1 MKLVD
6 GVHPNK
12 PFEPLI
18 INACLTGVV
27 NKPGMSKTP
36 LNISEIV
43 EDACEVIEAGA
54 SILHCHARDEKG
66 NNTWEP
72 DVFGR
77 IFTAIRRHYPQVVL
91 CATCSGRVENTFET
105 RSAVLSLTG
114 DAKPDMGSLT
124 LGSMNFITGPSINSP
139 EMIQKL
145 AVAMHEKSIV
155 PEMEVFDHGM
165 LNYGLFLAG
174 KGILQPPFYVNV
186 LLGSLGTIP
195 ARAEDLCTMTR
206 DIPDEWIWAGA
217 GIGKFQL
224 PVNVMSIAMG
234 GHVRVGL
241 EDNIYYD
248 YDKKRL
254 ATNSDL
260 VKRLV
265 RVAGEL
271 MRPISTIEQTRTRL
285 LCKNPPSPLN
295 TNRSN

>member
-1 MKLVD
+1 MKLID
-6 GVHPNK
+6 GVHPNR

-27 NKPGMSKTP
+27 NKPGQSRTP
-36 LNISEIV
+36 MTISEII
-43 EDACEVIEAGA
+43 EDACEVIECGA
-54 SILHCHARDEKG
+54 TILHCHARDADG
-66 NNTWEP
+66 NNTWDPE
-72 DVFGR
+72 VFGN
-77 IFTAIRRHYPQVVL
+77 IFTGIRRHHPEVVL
-91 CATCSGRVENTFET
+91 CATCSGRVQNTYET
-105 RSAVLSLTG
+105 RSAVLMLDG

-145 AVAMHEKSIV
+145 ATTMVERGII

-165 LNYGLFLAG
+165 LNYGLYLASRG
-174 KGILQPPFYVNV
+174 VLKPPYYVNV

-195 ARAEDLCTMTR
+195 ARAEDLCTMTK
-206 DIPDEWIWAGA
+206 DIPGEWIWAGA

-224 PVNVMSIAMG
+224 PINTLSIVMG

-248 YDKKRL
+248 YNKDIK
-254 ATNSDL
+254 ATNADL

-265 RVAGEL
+265 RVSNEL
-271 MRPISTIEQTRTRL
+271 MRPISTIAQTRA
-285 LCKNPPSPLN
+285 KLN
-295 TNRSN
+295 LRCCFP

>member
-1 MKLVD
+1 MNLIK

-12 PFEPLI
+12 SYEPLI

-27 NKPGMSKTP
+27 NKIGMSKTP
-36 LNISEIV
+36 ISVSEIV
-43 EDACEVIEAGA
+43 ENACAVVEAGA
-54 SILHCHARDEKG
+54 TILHCHARDEQG
-66 NNTWEP
+66 ANTWDPE
-72 DVFGR
+72 VFGR
-77 IFTAIRRHYPQVVL
+77 IFTGIRKFYPEVVL

-105 RSAVLSLTG
+105 RSAVLFLDG

-145 AVAMHEKSIV
+145 ANAMQENGVA

-165 LNYGLFLAG
+165 LNYGLFLAERG
-174 KGILQPPFYVNV
+174 VLKPPYYVNV

-206 DIPDEWIWAGA
+206 DIPDDWIWAGA

-224 PVNVMSIAMG
+224 PVNMMSIAMG

-241 EDNIYYD
+241 EDNVYFD
-248 YDKKRL
+248 YNKQTL
-254 ATNSDL
+254 ASNEDL

-265 RVAGEL
+265 RVADEL
-271 MRPISTIEQTRTRL
+271 MRPVSTIRQTRTRL
-285 LCKNPPSPLN
+285 FGE
-295 TNRSN
+295 

>member
-1 MKLVD
+1 MKLFD

-12 PFEPLI
+12 PYEPLI

-27 NKPGMSKTP
+27 NKPGLSKTP
-36 LNISEIV
+36 ISISEIV
-43 EDACEVIEAGA
+43 EDACAVIEAGA
-54 SILHCHARDEKG
+54 TILHCHARDEQG
-66 NNTWEP
+66 NNTWDP

-77 IFTAIRRHYPQVVL
+77 IFTAIRRYHPKIVL

-124 LGSMNFITGPSINSP
+124 LGSMNFINGPSINSP

-145 AVAMHEKSIV
+145 AVTMRERGIV

-165 LNYGLFLAG
+165 FNYGLFLVS
-174 KGILQPPFYVNV
+174 KGILSPPYYVNI
-186 LLGSLGTIP
+186 LLGSLGTTP
-195 ARAEDLCTMTR
+195 ARGEDLVTMTR
-206 DIPDEWIWAGA
+206 DIPDGWIWAGA

-224 PVNVMSIAMG
+224 PVNMMSMAMG

-241 EDNIYYD
+241 EDNIFYD
-248 YDKKRL
+248 YAKERP
-254 ATNSDL
+254 ATNAEL

-265 RVAGEL
+265 RIAGEL
-271 MRPISTIEQTRTRL
+271 MRPLSTIEQTRARL
-285 LCKNPPSPLN
+285 C
-295 TNRSN
+295 R